1 MVNEEIRDLLN
12 ELATCQANIDNG
24 LFRTRG
30 HWLDERNRIATE
42 GYGSSQHSA
51 RRIRILC
58 TVTDRGI
65 NWFCRA
71 KRARHAL

>member
-30 HWLDERNRIATE
+30 HWLDERNRIAAELADAWGRETADVAE
-42 GYGSSQHSA
+42 
-51 RRIRILC
+51 
-58 TVTDRGI
+58 
-65 NWFCRA
+65 
-71 KRARHAL
+71 